1 VTKSSAQGVRAR
13 VRAELTEEIKQ
24 TARAHLASDGSA
36 ALSLRAVARELGMAS
51 SAIYRY
57 FPSRELLLT
66 ALIIDAYNAVGAK
79 VEEAEAA
86 CDRHD
91 FEKRWLTIGNAVR
104 AWALENPHEYALIY
118 GSPVPG
124 YAAPDDTITPATRVT
139 GVMMHLLADV
149 VAARKDSPLPSADA
163 ITPPIPDRLR
173 AEFEANDHLGRAV
186 SPEMMAA
193 GLAAWAE
200 MFGVIS
206 FELFGHFHNVVAH
219 RDDFFDHAM
228 RATATRL
235 FLCP

>member
-1 VTKSSAQGVRAR
+1 VTKTSAQGVRAR

-24 TARAHLASDGSA
+24 TARAHLVSDGSA

-66 ALIIDAYNAVGAK
+66 ALIIDAYNAVGAR

-91 FEKRWLTIGNAVR
+91 FEQRWLTIGNAVR
-104 AWALENPHEYALIY
+104 GWALEHPHEYALIY

-124 YAAPDDTITPATRVT
+124 YAAPEDTIAPATRVT
-139 GVMMHLLADV
+139 GVMMQLLVDV
-149 VAARKDSPLPSADA
+149 VASRADSPLRSADP
-163 ITPPIPDRLR
+163 IKPPIPDRLG
-173 AEFEANDHLGRAV
+173 AELEANNQLGGAL

-206 FELFGHFHNVVAH
+206 FELFGHFHNVIAR
-219 RDDFFDHAM
+219 RDDFFDHVM
-228 RATATRL
+228 RTTASRL

>member
-1 VTKSSAQGVRAR
+1 VTKTSAQGVRAR

-57 FPSRELLLT
+57 FPSREILLT
-66 ALIIDAYNAVGAK
+66 ALIIDAYNAVGAR

-91 FEKRWLTIGNAVR
+91 FEQRWLTIGNAVR
-104 AWALENPHEYALIY
+104 GWALENPHEYALIY

-124 YAAPDDTITPATRVT
+124 YAAPEDTIAAATRVT
-139 GVMMHLLADV
+139 TVMLRLLTEAGVARGDSASSAGGIPVPALPDTLRDELEGNEYVGGTVPPDLL
-149 VAARKDSPLPSADA
+149 
-163 ITPPIPDRLR
+163 
-173 AEFEANDHLGRAV
+173 
-186 SPEMMAA
+186 AA

-200 MFGVIS
+200 MFGMIS
-206 FELFGHFHNVVAH
+206 FELFGHFHNVISDL
-219 RDDFFDHAM
+219 DDFFDHTM
-228 RATATRL
+228 RSTAARL
-235 FLCP
+235 IP